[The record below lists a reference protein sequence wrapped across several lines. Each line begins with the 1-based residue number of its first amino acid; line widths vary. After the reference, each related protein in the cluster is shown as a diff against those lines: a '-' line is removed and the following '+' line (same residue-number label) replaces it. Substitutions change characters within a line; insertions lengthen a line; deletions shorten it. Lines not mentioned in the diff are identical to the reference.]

1 MDYRLLGPLE
11 VRVGDIA
18 APLGGKR
25 QRSVLA
31 VLLLRAGEV
40 VSQDTLLDEVW
51 GERPPAAARAQV
63 HNCVSRLRHELGAEA
78 LLTRAPG
85 YVLQARPEEIDSR
98 RFEHA
103 VVSAR
108 SLEPAERAAALWE
121 ALSMWRGAALADLA
135 FEPFAT
141 GEAARLEE
149 LRLVALEMEQ
159 LRAFLLHLQRRRLE
173 GPAAE
178 RVGHWTNS
186 GNGRVR
192 ARRYND
198 R

>member
-63 HNCVSRLRHELGAEA
+63 TVSSTA
-78 LLTRAPG
+78 T
-85 YVLQARPEEIDSR
+85 
-98 RFEHA
+98 
-103 VVSAR
+103 
-108 SLEPAERAAALWE
+108 EP
-121 ALSMWRGAALADLA
+121 
-135 FEPFAT
+135 P
-141 GEAARLEE
+141 
-149 LRLVALEMEQ
+149 
-159 LRAFLLHLQRRRLE
+159 
-173 GPAAE
+173 P
-178 RVGHWTNS
+178 
-186 GNGRVR
+186 
-192 ARRYND
+192 
-198 R
+198 